1 MSAVSLLGAA
11 LRREIRVGAGYAR
24 LVDIGLATG
33 LPRWAVI
40 AVIDDMLRAGVGR

>member
-1 MSAVSLLGAA
+1 MSAVAVLGAA
-11 LRREIRVGAGYAR
+11 LRREIRAGAGYSR
-24 LVDIGLATG
+24 LVDIGMASG